1 MATAKEKF
9 ELAQPRYPQMLFR
22 MRLPK
27 QAPAV
32 SILRHA
38 GELSAE

>member
-1 MATAKEKF
+1 MMQNMDGN
-9 ELAQPRYPQMLFR
+9 ELTQPRNPQMLFR

-27 QAPAV
+27 QAPAF

-38 GELSAE
+38 VELSAE